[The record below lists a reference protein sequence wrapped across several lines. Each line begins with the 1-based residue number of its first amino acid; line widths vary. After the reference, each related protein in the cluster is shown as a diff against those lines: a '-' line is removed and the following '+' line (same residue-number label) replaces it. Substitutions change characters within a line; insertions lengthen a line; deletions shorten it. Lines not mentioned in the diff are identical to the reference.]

1 MESGSQRLGASM
13 GKWRQQNAGGV
24 AYAEATVLEGLW
36 GAERGTGQ
44 WKRLIFSK
52 SLHLDQ

>member
-24 AYAEATVLEGLW
+24 AFAEATVLEGLW